1 MKNGRRR
8 DGRPLP
14 DPVDIADVD
23 GVRRFPAEVS
33 GPYRRTGGYGF
44 APTRYRPRTVPH
56 RRPRRPETRELS
68 QPAQIKSPRPPRAP
82 DAATRSMALQI
93 AQRLDEKQAKD
104 IVVLDVSG
112 PLVIADYFI
121 IATVQSTRQGQAM
134 AKELDLE
141 HKAVRGRRRRNTGGM
156 ETEESNWVL
165 LDFDDIVVH
174 LFLPEARTYY
184 GLESLYADVP
194 RLPFT
199 PATPAAK
206 SPTEIRQPTL
216 DGFGAFQPREPDRG

>member
-1 MKNGRRR
+1 
-8 DGRPLP
+8 
-14 DPVDIADVD
+14 
-23 GVRRFPAEVS
+23 
-33 GPYRRTGGYGF
+33 
-44 APTRYRPRTVPH
+44 
-56 RRPRRPETRELS
+56 
-68 QPAQIKSPRPPRAP
+68 
-82 DAATRSMALQI
+82 MALQI

-174 LFLPEARTYY
+174 LFLPEARIYY

-206 SPTEIRQPTL
+206 APTEIRQPTL

>member
-1 MKNGRRR
+1 M
-8 DGRPLP
+8 
-14 DPVDIADVD
+14 
-23 GVRRFPAEVS
+23 
-33 GPYRRTGGYGF
+33 
-44 APTRYRPRTVPH
+44 
-56 RRPRRPETRELS
+56 S
-68 QPAQIKSPRPPRAP
+68 QPAHTKSSRPLRAP
-82 DAATRSMALQI
+82 DAATRSLALQI

-104 IVVLDVSG
+104 ILVLDVSG

-141 HKAVRGRRRRNTGGM
+141 HKAVRGHRRRNTGGM

-174 LFLPEARTYY
+174 LFLPEARIYY
-184 GLESLYADVP
+184 GLETLYADAP

-199 PATPAAK
+199 PAAPR
-206 SPTEIRQPTL
+206 PTQPVEIRQPTL